1 MLAYFDCFSGIS
13 GDMTLGSLIDLGVPV
28 SYLKEQLSRM
38 PLSGLSISATSVHR
52 SGIHARLV
60 SVDVRDNKTHRNF
73 AEIRSM
79 IASSPLTEEVKA
91 TSLRVFERL
100 AKAEGH
106 IHSCSPEEVHFH
118 EVGGVDA
125 IVDIVGMALCL
136 DYLDITDVIAS
147 GIPLGKGFVECRHGI
162 LPIPAPATLAILRGV
177 PVYGTDIP
185 HELVTPT
192 GAAIITSLAQSFCP
206 MPRMAI
212 QRIGYGA
219 GVRKFENQP
228 NLLRVI
234 LGTASED
241 RNEISEDR
249 IFILECCI
257 DDMNP
262 EVFGFLMDRLLEE
275 GALDVYWIP
284 VYMKKNRP
292 GTMLQVIC
300 KDEYRET
307 LIHRILSE
315 TTSLGIRF
323 YEMHR
328 RLLWRHR
335 LNVKTSY
342 GTVAVKGVKDPEG
355 KMRIVPE
362 YEECKRIAV
371 ANKVP
376 LRVVYETI
384 VREAG
389 EIE

>member
-13 GDMTLGSLIDLGVPV
+13 GDMTLGSLVDLGVPV
-28 SYLKEQLSRM
+28 SYLEEQLSRI
-38 PLSGLSISATSVHR
+38 PLTGFSISVTSVHR
-52 SGIHARLV
+52 SGIHARRV
-60 SVDVRDNKTHRNF
+60 SVDVSDNKTHRNF

-79 IASSPLTEEVKA
+79 IASSALPEEVKA
-91 TSLRVFERL
+91 TSLKVFERL
-100 AKAEGH
+100 AEAEGR
-106 IHSCSPEEVHFH
+106 IHNCLPEEVHFH

-136 DYLDITDVIAS
+136 KYLDITDVIAS
-147 GIPLGKGFVECRHGI
+147 RIPLGKGFVECRHGT
-162 LPIPAPATLAILRGV
+162 LPIPAPATLAILKGI

-206 MPRMAI
+206 MPRMVI

-219 GVRKFENQP
+219 GLRKFENQP

-234 LGTASED
+234 LGTTSEN

-249 IFILECCI
+249 ILILECCI

-292 GTMLQVIC
+292 GTMLQVLC

-307 LIHRILSE
+307 LIYRIFSE

-323 YEMHR
+323 YETNR

-335 LNVKTSY
+335 LNVNTSY
-342 GTVAVKGVKDPEG
+342 GTVAVKGVKDPQG

>member
-1 MLAYFDCFSGIS
+1 MS
-13 GDMTLGSLIDLGVPV
+13 
-28 SYLKEQLSRM
+28 
-38 PLSGLSISATSVHR
+38 
-52 SGIHARLV
+52 HAPHGNSTNRLW
-60 SVDVRDNKTHRNF
+60 
-73 AEIRSM
+73 
-79 IASSPLTEEVKA
+79 
-91 TSLRVFERL
+91 
-100 AKAEGH
+100 
-106 IHSCSPEEVHFH
+106 
-118 EVGGVDA
+118 GGRR
-125 IVDIVGMALCL
+125 
-136 DYLDITDVIAS
+136 
-147 GIPLGKGFVECRHGI
+147 E
-162 LPIPAPATLAILRGV
+162 
-177 PVYGTDIP
+177 
-185 HELVTPT
+185 
-192 GAAIITSLAQSFCP
+192 
-206 MPRMAI
+206 
-212 QRIGYGA
+212 
-219 GVRKFENQP
+219 FENQP

-292 GTMLQVIC
+292 GTMLQVLC

>member
-1 MLAYFDCFSGIS
+1 
-13 GDMTLGSLIDLGVPV
+13 MTLGALLDLGVPV
-28 SYLKEQLSRM
+28 SYLKEELSRI
-38 PLSGLSISATSVHR
+38 PLSDFSISVASVHR
-52 SGIHARLV
+52 SGIHASLV
-60 SVDVRDNKTHRNF
+60 GVDVRDNKTHRNF
-73 AEIRSM
+73 AEIKSM
-79 IASSPLTEEVKA
+79 IANSPLREEVKA

-100 AKAEGH
+100 AKAEGR

-136 DYLDITDVIAS
+136 DYLNITDVIAS
-147 GIPLGKGFVECRHGI
+147 SIPLGKGFVECRHGT
-162 LPIPAPATLAILRGV
+162 LPVPAPATLAILKNV

-192 GAAIITSLAQSFCP
+192 GAAIITSLAQSFRP
-206 MPRMAI
+206 MPRMLI
-212 QRIGYGA
+212 QQIGYGA

-241 RNEISEDR
+241 RNDILEDR
-249 IFILECCI
+249 ISILECCI

-262 EVFGFLMDRLLEE
+262 ELFGFLMDRLLEE

-292 GTMLQVIC
+292 GTMLQVLC
-300 KDEYRET
+300 KDEFRET
-307 LIHRILSE
+307 LIRRILSE
-315 TTSLGIRF
+315 TTSLGLRF
-323 YEMHR
+323 YEVNR
-328 RLLWRHR
+328 RLLWRQR
-335 LNVKTSY
+335 LKVKTSY
-342 GTVAVKGVKDPEG
+342 GTVTVKGVKDPEG
-355 KMRIVPE
+355 KLRIVPE

-376 LRVVYETI
+376 LRIVYETI
-384 VREAG
+384 VKEAS
-389 EIE
+389 